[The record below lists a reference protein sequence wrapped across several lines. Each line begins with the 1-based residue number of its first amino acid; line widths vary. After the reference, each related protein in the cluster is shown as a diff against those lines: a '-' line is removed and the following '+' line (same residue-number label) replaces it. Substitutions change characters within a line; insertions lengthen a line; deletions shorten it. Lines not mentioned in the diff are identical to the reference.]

1 MKPVQPSCWQSFCC
15 CLNVSPVPV
24 LFPQSMCVPDLFLIY
39 SLWFSGLFCFL
50 FVCFLLLWFPLYMH
64 ICNQF
69 LSPSSLLFVLLY
81 FWDFQLIK
89 AGSLFFY
96 QPACAYGLDRFRHQ
110 KNLVRVWKSLFFV
123 LLQNNVFCCQK
134 HRWKC
139 ADVKCWNAMIPH
151 LKLFSG
157 LTFTKGPN
165 SNTSNILSTFRHES
179 QLID

>member
-110 KNLVRVWKSLFFV
+110 KNLVRVWKSLFAFCSKITCFV
-123 LLQNNVFCCQK
+123 ARNTDGNVLMSNAEMP
-134 HRWKC
+134 WSLI
-139 ADVKCWNAMIPH
+139 WNYPVV
-151 LKLFSG
+151 
-157 LTFTKGPN
+157 
-165 SNTSNILSTFRHES
+165 
-179 QLID
+179 